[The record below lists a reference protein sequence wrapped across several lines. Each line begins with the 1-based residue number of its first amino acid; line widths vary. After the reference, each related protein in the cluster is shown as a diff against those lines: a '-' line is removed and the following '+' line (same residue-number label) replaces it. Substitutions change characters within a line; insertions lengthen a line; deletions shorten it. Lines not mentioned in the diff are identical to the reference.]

1 MIQQVLFPDG
11 ERNQEIL
18 MPYAIQKVAVSIPL
32 LPTSAKEGNSCINL

>member
-18 MPYAIQKVAVSIPL
+18 MPSAIQKVAVSIPL
-32 LPTSAKEGNSCINL
+32 LPTSAKEGNTFNNV